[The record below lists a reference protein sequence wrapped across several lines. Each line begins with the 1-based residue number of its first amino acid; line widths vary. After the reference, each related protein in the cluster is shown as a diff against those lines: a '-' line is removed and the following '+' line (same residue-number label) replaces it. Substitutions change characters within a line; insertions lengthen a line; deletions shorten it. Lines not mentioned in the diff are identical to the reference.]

1 VEFKISTARAGRL
14 EEERL
19 AQQAWVLKQPALAPV
34 IEGYLRREFLE
45 PQAAR
50 DLEAMELQRI
60 IGFAR
65 SRVPYYR
72 DSDVW
77 RAAHLEGPVD
87 REMLATLPIVT
98 KTQLREEFDSLR
110 TLRLPKGE
118 RILYETKSSG
128 TSGTPARVLYSQ
140 RAGMA
145 FGLLA
150 QRPHRWG
157 RLDPHTKL
165 AAIRQARVLP
175 KGSDALPLKEG
186 ATLRLNG
193 WMYVRDYFHT
203 GPQVSAT
210 RGNPLEFLLEW
221 LRAERPVHLL
231 TSPSLLESLV
241 YAAQGKPVDSLRG
254 LRAVA
259 ATLTEAVRHQIES
272 ATGLPIQQPYGL
284 NEIGAVA
291 HRCAAGRY
299 HVNAEHCVVEIVD
312 ENHQPCK
319 PGEFGHVLVTGLT
332 NVAMP
337 LIRYDTGD
345 LAEAVSGECPCGR
358 TLPTFGRILGRYRPM
373 GHAPA
378 GTTRRMDLVFAVLRS
393 LPLDI
398 LRDLREYQLHQYLDG
413 NFELRLAT
421 RGEPDPRLIMAV
433 REAWDR
439 QAEGVTLNVIQV
451 NAIARIPGRK
461 TQDFTSDYFP
471 TIPAGA

>member
-1 VEFKISTARAGRL
+1 VEFRISPARIDSL
-14 EEERL
+14 KEEQQ
-19 AQQAWVLKQPALAPV
+19 AQQAWRLKHPALAP
-34 IEGYLRREFLE
+34 IIDGFLRREYLE
-45 PQAAR
+45 PQAVS
-50 DLEAMELQRI
+50 DLEALELQRI
-60 IGFAR
+60 IGYAR
-65 SRVPYYR
+65 SRVPFYR
-72 DSDVW
+72 DSDIW
-77 RAAHLEGPVD
+77 RGVHLAGPVD
-87 REMLATLPIVT
+87 REMLATLPVVT
-98 KTQLREEFDSLR
+98 KTQLRENFDSLR
-110 TLRLPKGE
+110 ALRLPKGE
-118 RILYETKSSG
+118 RIFMETKSSG

-175 KGSDALPLKEG
+175 KDSDGLPLKEG

-203 GPQVSAT
+203 GPQVSVT

-221 LRAERPVHLL
+221 LRTERPIHLL

-259 ATLTEAVRHQIES
+259 ATLTEAVRRQIES
-272 ATGLPIQQPYGL
+272 AAGLPIQQPYGL

-319 PGEFGHVLVTGLT
+319 PGEFGHVLVTGVT

-358 TLPTFGRILGRYRPM
+358 TLPSFGRILGRYRPM

-398 LRDLREYQLHQYLDG
+398 LRDLREYQLHQYIDG
-413 NFELRLAT
+413 SFELRLAT
-421 RGEPDPRLIMAV
+421 RGEPDARLIATV
-433 REAWDR
+433 REAWER
-439 QAEGVTLNVIQV
+439 EAEGVNLNVIQV
-451 NAIARIPGRK
+451 EAIARIPGRK

-471 TIPAGA
+471 STPASA